1 MKTLRH
7 TNIKNCQHYFFNS
20 MINMK
25 NFDLNLLSIDHS
37 KVLIVLFMVL
47 NISKIFD
54 DKNSLYLVFNN
65 VDAYIE
71 EYNENKQLVFA

>member
-1 MKTLRH
+1 MKTLRQ
-7 TNIKNCQHYFFNS
+7 TNIKNRQNYFFNS

-71 EYNENKQLVFA
+71 EYNENK

>member
-1 MKTLRH
+1 MKTLRQ
-7 TNIKNCQHYFFNS
+7 TNIKNRQNYFFNS
-20 MINMK
+20 MNNIK

-71 EYNENKQLVFA
+71 EYNENK

>member
-1 MKTLRH
+1 MKTLRQ
-7 TNIKNCQHYFFNS
+7 TNIKNRQNYFFNS
-20 MINMK
+20 MINIK

-37 KVLIVLFMVL
+37 KVLIVSFMVL

-65 VDAYIE
+65 VDACIE
-71 EYNENKQLVFA
+71 EYNENK